1 MKSISKSTMA
11 VVTLLSIACLARASA
26 KIANVHFE
34 RTVDLMEQ
42 GSNLITFQSTIQFL
56 NDANE
61 NFYYYAIAKDFE
73 KNFVALQAYVEHPK
87 DADRAFYLNHERVES
102 LPPAL
107 ALSQNS
113 TQNLN
118 NVILFKIELLDEHKK
133 AGDVHVIQVNE
144 HHKGRREPY
153 PKVIRVYEKQKV
165 ELYESKYALS
175 VYETQKSTLI
185 LNVKQVDVHYTSE
198 APTTQEYS
206 KITYGP
212 FSDIEPLTFSQVQLF
227 FTYPY
232 PLPYFSKATRDIYV
246 SHWGSIA
253 VDEYF
258 YLYNQAAGI
267 NGQFSRVDYMPH
279 INPNHGQS
287 AINSLGTSLPQY
299 IHGLYYYDY
308 IGNISSSNAE
318 RKDDHVAFNIE
329 PRFPIFGQWKTDW
342 NQGYQMP
349 THHHLFQDKARPD
362 RHTLEID
369 FMHAYDKSLTE
380 DYTVKV
386 ILPEGAHDIKVELAG
401 DIEPNSVDVGKYFG
415 TLDYFGRPEI
425 AIKKTNA
432 VHEICD
438 STFRVTYTF
447 DNQKDLYLEPICMF
461 ALLFAVYLIA
471 IIYSRI
477 GFTLESK
484 AAGAQVHDQ
493 QSKKS
498 N

>member
-1 MKSISKSTMA
+1 M
-11 VVTLLSIACLARASA
+11 
-26 KIANVHFE
+26 
-34 RTVDLMEQ
+34 
-42 GSNLITFQSTIQFL
+42 G
-56 NDANE
+56 
-61 NFYYYAIAKDFE
+61 
-73 KNFVALQAYVEHPK
+73 EHPK

-133 AGDVHVIQVNE
+133 AGDVHIIQVNE

-258 YLYNQAAGI
+258 YQYN
-267 NGQFSRVDYMPH
+267 
-279 INPNHGQS
+279 
-287 AINSLGTSLPQY
+287 
-299 IHGLYYYDY
+299 HGLYYYDY

-349 THHHLFQDKARPD
+349 THHHLFQDKAQPD

-401 DIEPNSVDVGKYFG
+401 DIEPNSIDVGKYFG

-425 AIKKTNA
+425 SIKKTNA